1 MHFFQTVVRVW
12 FRVLGKDSSPHRK
25 LTFLYL
31 ANDVVQ
37 NSKKKFPEYAKEFG
51 TVIKKVIEHLAGIT
65 MDEKVVKSIG
75 RLLNIWKERT
85 IFDGKIQNEMSRIWA
100 TKALEVKAA
109 SGTDTEKAAGSIKRK
124 SSGEPQNLFSVRV
137 EVKVLIKKT
146 FLQPSPL
153 RQNRRRNPL
162 ESTPPPPRHPP
173 KPPLA
178 PSSTPAGRLIP
189 QQKTT
194 TPAASTIATKTTT
207 AAPMAKICFSH
218 FSAPTTTP
226 PLLLRQMQLVLET
239 LQILKNSSR
248 LCRSVHLQHFTWH
261 GLACTTKL

>member
-124 SSGEPQNLFSVRV
+124 SSGETQNLFSVRV
-137 EVKVLIKKT
+137 EVKVLKNKHFCSRALSDKIGEEILSSQLRRLRGILRSLRWHR
-146 FLQPSPL
+146 LQL
-153 RQNRRRNPL
+153 R
-162 ESTPPPPRHPP
+162 
-173 KPPLA
+173 
-178 PSSTPAGRLIP
+178 PAG
-189 QQKTT
+189 
-194 TPAASTIATKTTT
+194 
-207 AAPMAKICFSH
+207 
-218 FSAPTTTP
+218 
-226 PLLLRQMQLVLET
+226 
-239 LQILKNSSR
+239 
-248 LCRSVHLQHFTWH
+248 
-261 GLACTTKL
+261 